1 MATIGTTDDLLRLVR
16 EDSDFR
22 ATMRREL
29 LTAELLEVPQRL
41 TALEQSTAALI
52 EYTTATN
59 RRLDNIEADITVMKD
74 DIAVTKND
82 ITVMKDDIAV
92 TKNDITVMKDDIT
105 VMKDDITVMKDDI
118 AVTKNDVT
126 VMKDDI
132 TVMKDDITV
141 MKDDIAATKSDV
153 TVMKHDIAAT
163 KGDIGVIKNDINGL
177 GEAFRQEVQA
187 QSSYRGA
194 HAQTAAN
201 RDRVRISNLFA
212 KFHAIR
218 RTDAMPV
225 RRNTLKT
232 WLQGENAA
240 VVESLNLR
248 ERAWETFLEPDIV
261 AEVHDL
267 MADNDAEPAFYIV
280 VEASYTGEAEDIDR
294 ATDHAKIVH
303 AVTGL
308 DAYPVVAAVQLDDK
322 MEPGVRN
329 RLYDDIQQFVE
340 ANDAEAAFWY
350 PLGSADLRPAEPR

>member
-1 MATIGTTDDLLRLVR
+1 MATIDTTDDLLRLVR

-52 EYTTATN
+52 EYTNATN
-59 RRLDNIEADITVMKD
+59 RRLDNIEADITVMKDDINVMKDDITVMKDDIIVIKDDITVMKD

-92 TKNDITVMKDDIT
+92 TKNDV
-105 VMKDDITVMKDDI
+105 
-118 AVTKNDVT
+118 
-126 VMKDDI
+126 
-132 TVMKDDITV
+132 
-141 MKDDIAATKSDV
+141 S
-153 TVMKHDIAAT
+153 
-163 KGDIGVIKNDINGL
+163 VIKGDINGL

-225 RRNTLKT
+225 RRNRLKA
-232 WLQGENAA
+232 WLQGENAE
-240 VVESLNLR
+240 VVEALNLR

-261 AEVHDL
+261 AAVHDL
-267 MADNDAEPAFYIV
+267 MADDDAEPAFYIV
-280 VEASYTGEAEDIDR
+280 VEASYTGEAEDIDK
-294 ATDHAKIVH
+294 AIDHAKIVH

-308 DAYPVVAAVQLDDK
+308 DAYPIVAAVRLDDK
-322 MEPGVRN
+322 MEPETRS
-329 RLYDDIQQFVE
+329 RLYDDVQQFVA
-340 ANDAEAAFWY
+340 ANDADAAFWFR
-350 PLGSADLRPAEPR
+350 LGSADLRPTEPR

>member
-1 MATIGTTDDLLRLVR
+1 MATIDTTDDLLRLVR

-52 EYTTATN
+52 EYTNATN

-74 DIAVTKND
+74 DIN
-82 ITVMKDDIAV
+82 VMK
-92 TKNDITVMKDDIT
+92 
-105 VMKDDITVMKDDI
+105 
-118 AVTKNDVT
+118 
-126 VMKDDI
+126 
-132 TVMKDDITV
+132 
-141 MKDDIAATKSDV
+141 
-153 TVMKHDIAAT
+153 
-163 KGDIGVIKNDINGL
+163 GDINGL

-225 RRNTLKT
+225 RRSRLKA
-232 WLQGENAA
+232 WLQGENAE
-240 VVESLNLR
+240 VVEALNLR
-248 ERAWETFLEPDIV
+248 DRAWETFLEPDIV
-261 AEVHDL
+261 AAVHDL
-267 MADNDAEPAFYIV
+267 MADDATEPAFYIV
-280 VEASYTGEAEDIDR
+280 VEASYTGEAEDIDK
-294 ATDHAKIVH
+294 AIGHAKIVH

-308 DAYPVVAAVQLDDK
+308 DAYPIVAAVRLDDK
-322 MEPGVRN
+322 MEPETRS
-329 RLYDDIQQFVE
+329 RLYDDVQKFVA
-340 ANDAEAAFWY
+340 ANDADAAFWFR
-350 PLGSADLRPAEPR
+350 LGSADLRPTELR

>member
-41 TALEQSTAALI
+41 TTLEQSTAALI
-52 EYTTATN
+52 EYTNATN

-74 DIAVTKND
+74 DIN
-82 ITVMKDDIAV
+82 
-92 TKNDITVMKDDIT
+92 VMKDDIT
-105 VMKDDITVMKDDI
+105 VMKGDVNVMKDDI
-118 AVTKNDVT
+118 SVTKTDV
-126 VMKDDI
+126 
-132 TVMKDDITV
+132 
-141 MKDDIAATKSDV
+141 S
-153 TVMKHDIAAT
+153 
-163 KGDIGVIKNDINGL
+163 VIKDDINGL

-225 RRNTLKT
+225 RRNRLKT
-232 WLQGENAA
+232 WLQGENAE
-240 VVESLNLR
+240 VVEALNLR
-248 ERAWETFLEPDIV
+248 DRAWETFLEPDIV
-261 AEVHDL
+261 AAVHDL
-267 MADNDAEPAFYIV
+267 MADDDAEPAFYIV

-294 ATDHAKIVH
+294 AIDHAKIVH

-308 DAYPVVAAVQLDDK
+308 DAYPIVAAVRLDDK
-322 MEPGVRN
+322 MEPEMRS
-329 RLYDDIQQFVE
+329 RLYDDVQKFVA
-340 ANDAEAAFWY
+340 ANDADAAFWFR
-350 PLGSADLRPAEPR
+350 LGSA

>member
-1 MATIGTTDDLLRLVR
+1 MATIDTTDDILRLVR

-74 DIAVTKND
+74 DI
-82 ITVMKDDIAV
+82 TVMKDDIAV
-92 TKNDITVMKDDIT
+92 TKNDITVMKA
-105 VMKDDITVMKDDI
+105 DI
-118 AVTKNDVT
+118 AVTKNDIT
-126 VMKDDI
+126 VMKADIAATKNDI
-132 TVMKDDITV
+132 TVMKADIAVT
-141 MKDDIAATKSDV
+141 KDDVAATKS
-153 TVMKHDIAAT
+153 
-163 KGDIGVIKNDINGL
+163 DIGVIKNDINGL

-212 KFHAIR
+212 KFHDIR

-232 WLQGENAA
+232 WLQGENAE
-240 VVESLNLR
+240 VVETLNLR

-261 AEVHDL
+261 AAIHDL
-267 MADNDAEPAFYIV
+267 MADDDAEPAFYIV
-280 VEASYTGEAEDIDR
+280 VEASYTGEVEDIDK

-322 MEPGVRN
+322 MEPETRQ

-350 PLGSADLRPAEPR
+350 PLGSADLRPTEPR